1 MSDNRKIVIL
11 GSSGSIGQTA
21 LRLLSSGRTG
31 LEVVGLAVRRDTE
44 SLLRDAVRFNVR
56 HIAVADCEA
65 ARALRAR
72 LPDGLVLHEGDEGVE
87 ELAGMEADVL
97 LCALV
102 GMAGL
107 RPVLR
112 AIETGKDIALAT
124 KEVLVAAGEIVMRER
139 ERRGVRITPVDSE
152 HSAIFQ
158 CLQSAAYVPACVR
171 TVSGGPQ
178 SPAAADARERI
189 PPQAAS
195 PGGPQSPAAAD
206 ARERVP
212 PQAASPG
219 GPQSPA
225 AADAR
230 ERVPPHAAF
239 SEFSIRRL
247 ILTASGGPFAFRPE
261 LDFDKVTVADALNHP
276 RWKMGRKITVD
287 SASMMNKGLEIIE
300 ARWLF
305 NIPVDRIDVLVHPE
319 SIVHS
324 LVEFIDGTQLAE
336 LSVPDMTFAIN
347 YSLTWPFRTSRED
360 FGFKPG
366 LLDLAE
372 AGALH
377 FSTPDPARFPALRLA
392 REAVAAGGT
401 YTAALNG
408 ANEVAVQAFLDGR
421 IKFSAIWRIVEE
433 ALSAHKS
440 APSASNLDEVFE
452 ADRSARAFAASRI
465 QGFGLE

>member
-1 MSDNRKIVIL
+1 MGTNRKIVIL

-31 LEVVGLAVRRDTE
+31 FEVAGLAVRRDTE
-44 SLLRDAVRFNVR
+44 SLLRDAERFHVR
-56 HIAVADCEA
+56 HVAVADREA

-87 ELAGMEADVL
+87 ELAGLEADVL

-124 KEVLVAAGEIVMRER
+124 KETLVAAGEIVMRER
-139 ERRGVRITPVDSE
+139 LRRGVRITPVDSE
-152 HSAIFQ
+152 HSAVFQ
-158 CLQSAAYVPACVR
+158 CLQSAAYAPACVR
-171 TVSGGPQ
+171 VAGDDAA
-178 SPAAADARERI
+178 PAEE
-189 PPQAAS
+189 S
-195 PGGPQSPAAAD
+195 
-206 ARERVP
+206 V
-212 PQAASPG
+212 
-219 GPQSPA
+219 
-225 AADAR
+225 
-230 ERVPPHAAF
+230 
-239 SEFSIRRL
+239 RRL

-261 LDFDKVTVADALNHP
+261 LDFDQVTVADALNHP

-305 NIPVDRIDVLVHPE
+305 NIPVDRIGVLVHPE

-347 YSLTWPFRTSRED
+347 YALTWPFRTSRED

-372 AGALH
+372 AGSLH
-377 FSTPDPARFPALRLA
+377 FSAPDPARFPALRLA

-421 IKFSAIWRIVEE
+421 IRFSAIWRIVEE
-433 ALSAHKS
+433 ALAAHVS
-440 APSASNLDEVFE
+440 APTASDLGEVFE
-452 ADRSARAFAASRI
+452 ADRWARAFAAERVERS
-465 QGFGLE
+465 

>member
-44 SLLRDAVRFNVR
+44 SLLRDAARFNVR
-56 HIAVADCEA
+56 HIAVADREA

-72 LPDGLVLHEGDEGVE
+72 LPEGFVLHEGDEGVE

-171 TVSGGPQ
+171 TAPPGGPRIV
-178 SPAAADARERI
+178 AADA
-189 PPQAAS
+189 
-195 PGGPQSPAAAD
+195 PGGPRIVAADAPGGPRIVAAATPGGPRIVAD

-212 PQAASPG
+212 PQAA
-219 GPQSPA
+219 
-225 AADAR
+225 
-230 ERVPPHAAF
+230 AF
-239 SEFSIRRL
+239 SESSIRRL

-347 YSLTWPFRTSRED
+347 YALTWPFRTSRED

-366 LLDLAE
+366 LLDLAQ

-433 ALSAHKS
+433 ALAAHKS

-452 ADRSARAFAASRI
+452 ADRSARAFAKSR
-465 QGFGLE
+465 L

>member
-1 MSDNRKIVIL
+1 MNTSRKIVIL

-21 LRLLSSGRTG
+21 LKLLSSGRTG

-44 SLLRDAVRFNVR
+44 SLLRDAERFNVR
-56 HIAVADCEA
+56 HIAVADREA

-72 LPDGLVLHEGDEGVE
+72 LPEGLVLHEGDEGVE

-158 CLQSAAYVPACVR
+158 CLQSAAYAPACVR
-171 TVSGGPQ
+171 TADDAGRR
-178 SPAAADARERI
+178 AAED
-189 PPQAAS
+189 
-195 PGGPQSPAAAD
+195 
-206 ARERVP
+206 
-212 PQAASPG
+212 
-219 GPQSPA
+219 
-225 AADAR
+225 
-230 ERVPPHAAF
+230 
-239 SEFSIRRL
+239 SIRRL

-347 YSLTWPFRTSRED
+347 YALTWPFRTSRED

-377 FSTPDPARFPALRLA
+377 FSTPDPKRFPALRLA

-433 ALSAHKS
+433 ALAAHKS

-452 ADRSARAFAASRI
+452 ADRSARVFAELCVERLR
-465 QGFGLE
+465 G

>member
-1 MSDNRKIVIL
+1 MEINDFASRKIIIL

-21 LRLLSSGRTG
+21 LRLLSSGRTKF
-31 LEVVGLAVRRDTE
+31 EVVGLAVRRDTE
-44 SLLRDAVRFNVR
+44 SLLRDAERFNVR
-56 HIAVADCEA
+56 HIAVADHEA

-72 LPDGLVLHEGDEGVE
+72 LPDGLILHEGDEGVE

-158 CLQSAAYVPACVR
+158 CLQSAAYTPACVR
-171 TVSGGPQ
+171 T
-178 SPAAADARERI
+178 AT
-189 PPQAAS
+189 
-195 PGGPQSPAAAD
+195 PGGPRAVAAA
-206 ARERVP
+206 P
-212 PQAASPG
+212 
-219 GPQSPA
+219 
-225 AADAR
+225 
-230 ERVPPHAAF
+230 
-239 SEFSIRRL
+239 SEDSIRRL

-347 YSLTWPFRTSRED
+347 YALTWPFRTARED

-377 FSTPDPARFPALRLA
+377 FSTPDPKRFPALRLA

-421 IKFSAIWRIVEE
+421 IKFSAIWKIVEE
-433 ALSAHKS
+433 ALAAHKS

-452 ADRSARAFAASRI
+452 ADRSARAFAASKVCVES
-465 QGFGLE
+465 GS

>member
-1 MSDNRKIVIL
+1 MGATRKIVII

-21 LRLLSSGRTG
+21 LKLLSSGRTG

-44 SLLRDAVRFNVR
+44 SLLRDAERFNVR
-56 HIAVADCEA
+56 HIAVADREA

-72 LPDGLVLHEGDEGVE
+72 LPERLVLHEGDEGVE

-124 KEVLVAAGEIVMRER
+124 KEVLVAAGEIVMHER

-158 CLQSAAYVPACVR
+158 CLQSAAYSPACVR
-171 TVSGGPQ
+171 TAPSGEPRFV
-178 SPAAADARERI
+178 AAADARERI
-189 PPQAAS
+189 LS
-195 PGGPQSPAAAD
+195 
-206 ARERVP
+206 
-212 PQAASPG
+212 
-219 GPQSPA
+219 
-225 AADAR
+225 
-230 ERVPPHAAF
+230 AAF
-239 SEFSIRRL
+239 SEDSIRRL

-324 LVEFIDGTQLAE
+324 LVEFSDGTQLAE

-347 YSLTWPFRTSRED
+347 YALTWPFRTSRED

-377 FSTPDPARFPALRLA
+377 FSTPDPKRFPALRLA

-433 ALSAHKS
+433 ALAAHKS

-452 ADRSARAFAASRI
+452 ADRSARAFAAARI
-465 QGFGLE
+465 

>member
-1 MSDNRKIVIL
+1 MGTSRKIVIL

-21 LRLLSSGRTG
+21 LNLLSSGRTG

-44 SLLRDAVRFNVR
+44 SLLRDAARFNVR
-56 HIAVADCEA
+56 HIAVADREA

-72 LPDGLVLHEGDEGVE
+72 LPEGLVLHEGDEGVE

-171 TVSGGPQ
+171 TATPGAPRAV
-178 SPAAADARERI
+178 AAA
-189 PPQAAS
+189 P
-195 PGGPQSPAAAD
+195 
-206 ARERVP
+206 
-212 PQAASPG
+212 
-219 GPQSPA
+219 
-225 AADAR
+225 
-230 ERVPPHAAF
+230 
-239 SEFSIRRL
+239 SENSIRRL

-305 NIPVDRIDVLVHPE
+305 NIPVDSIDVLVHPE

-347 YSLTWPFRTSRED
+347 YALTWPFRTSRED

-372 AGALH
+372 AGTLH
-377 FSTPDPARFPALRLA
+377 FSKPDPARFPALRLA

-433 ALSAHKS
+433 ALAAHKS
-440 APSASNLDEVFE
+440 VPSASNLDEVFE
-452 ADRSARAFAASRI
+452 ADRSARAFAASA
-465 QGFGLE
+465 LP

>member
-1 MSDNRKIVIL
+1 MENKRKIVVL

-21 LRLLSSGRTG
+21 LRLLSSGRSD

-44 SLLRDAVRFNVR
+44 SLLRDAERFNVR
-56 HIAVADCEA
+56 HIAVADREA

-158 CLQSAAYVPACVR
+158 CLQSAAYAPACVR
-171 TVSGGPQ
+171 MADDAGCR
-178 SPAAADARERI
+178 AAED
-189 PPQAAS
+189 
-195 PGGPQSPAAAD
+195 
-206 ARERVP
+206 
-212 PQAASPG
+212 
-219 GPQSPA
+219 
-225 AADAR
+225 
-230 ERVPPHAAF
+230 
-239 SEFSIRRL
+239 SIRRL

-347 YSLTWPFRTSRED
+347 YALTWPFRTSRED

-372 AGALH
+372 VGALH
-377 FSTPDPARFPALRLA
+377 FSTPDPKRFPALRLV

-433 ALSAHKS
+433 ALAAHKS

-452 ADRSARAFAASRI
+452 ADRSARAFAELSVGSLAK
-465 QGFGLE
+465 

>member
-1 MSDNRKIVIL
+1 MTAAPPPRRLIVL
-11 GSSGSIGQTA
+11 GSSGSIGQTT
-21 LRLLSSGRTG
+21 LRLLASDRTG
-31 LEVVGLAVRRDTE
+31 FEVAGLAVRRDID
-44 SLLRDAVRFNVR
+44 SLLRDAARFHVR
-56 HIAVADCEA
+56 HVAVADREA

-72 LPDGLVLHEGDEGVE
+72 LPEGMVLHEGDEGVE
-87 ELAGMEADVL
+87 ELAGLEADVL

-102 GMAGL
+102 GMSGL

-158 CLQSAAYVPACVR
+158 CLQSAAYAPACVR
-171 TVSGGPQ
+171 TAGDAGGR
-178 SPAAADARERI
+178 PAEEA
-189 PPQAAS
+189 
-195 PGGPQSPAAAD
+195 
-206 ARERVP
+206 V
-212 PQAASPG
+212 
-219 GPQSPA
+219 
-225 AADAR
+225 
-230 ERVPPHAAF
+230 
-239 SEFSIRRL
+239 RRL

-305 NIPVDRIDVLVHPE
+305 NVPVDRIDVVVHPE

-324 LVEFIDGTQLAE
+324 LVEFVDGAQLAE

-347 YSLTWPFRTSRED
+347 YALTWPYRTSRED

-366 LLDLAE
+366 LLDLAA
-372 AGALH
+372 AGTLH
-377 FSTPDPARFPALRLA
+377 FSAPDPMRFPALRLA

-401 YTAALNG
+401 CTAVLNG
-408 ANEVAVQAFLDGR
+408 ANEVAVQAFLDGQ

-433 ALSAHKS
+433 ALAAHQS
-440 APSASNLDEVFE
+440 PPSASDLGEVFE
-452 ADRSARAFAASRI
+452 ADRWARAFAGRAVA
-465 QGFGLE
+465 GLAR

>member
-1 MSDNRKIVIL
+1 MTAAPLPRRLIVL
-11 GSSGSIGQTA
+11 GSSGSIGQTT
-21 LRLLSSGRTG
+21 LRLLASGRTG
-31 LEVVGLAVRRDTE
+31 FEVAGLAVRRDID
-44 SLLRDAVRFNVR
+44 SLLRDAARFHVR
-56 HIAVADCEA
+56 HVAVADREA

-72 LPDGLVLHEGDEGVE
+72 LPEGMVLHEGDEGVE
-87 ELAGMEADVL
+87 ELAGLEADVL

-102 GMAGL
+102 GMSGL

-158 CLQSAAYVPACVR
+158 CLQSAAYAPACVR
-171 TVSGGPQ
+171 TAGDAGGR
-178 SPAAADARERI
+178 PAEEA
-189 PPQAAS
+189 
-195 PGGPQSPAAAD
+195 
-206 ARERVP
+206 V
-212 PQAASPG
+212 
-219 GPQSPA
+219 
-225 AADAR
+225 
-230 ERVPPHAAF
+230 
-239 SEFSIRRL
+239 RRL

-305 NIPVDRIDVLVHPE
+305 NVPVDRIDVVVHPE

-324 LVEFIDGTQLAE
+324 LVEFVDGAQLAE

-347 YSLTWPFRTSRED
+347 YALTWPYRTSRED

-366 LLDLAE
+366 LLDLAA
-372 AGALH
+372 AGTLH
-377 FSTPDPARFPALRLA
+377 FSAPDPMRFPALRLA

-401 YTAALNG
+401 CTAVLNG
-408 ANEVAVQAFLDGR
+408 ANEVAVQAFLDGQ

-433 ALSAHKS
+433 ALAAHQS
-440 APSASNLDEVFE
+440 PPSASDLGEVFE
-452 ADRSARAFAASRI
+452 ADRWARAFAGRAVA
-465 QGFGLE
+465 GLAR

>member
-1 MSDNRKIVIL
+1 MNTNRKIVIL

-21 LRLLSSGRTG
+21 LKLLSSGRTG

-44 SLLRDAVRFNVR
+44 SLLRDAARFNVR
-56 HIAVADCEA
+56 HIAVADREA

-72 LPDGLVLHEGDEGVE
+72 LPDGLVLHEGEEGVE
-87 ELAGMEADVL
+87 ELAGIEADVL

-112 AIETGKDIALAT
+112 AIETDKDIALAT

-158 CLQSAAYVPACVR
+158 CLQSAAYAPACVR
-171 TVSGGPQ
+171 T
-178 SPAAADARERI
+178 AD
-189 PPQAAS
+189 
-195 PGGPQSPAAAD
+195 D
-206 ARERVP
+206 AGRRTAE
-212 PQAASPG
+212 
-219 GPQSPA
+219 
-225 AADAR
+225 
-230 ERVPPHAAF
+230 E
-239 SEFSIRRL
+239 SIRRL

-347 YSLTWPFRTSRED
+347 YALTWPFRTSRED

-372 AGALH
+372 AGVLH
-377 FSTPDPARFPALRLA
+377 FSTPDPKRFPALRLA

-401 YTAALNG
+401 YTATLNG
-408 ANEVAVQAFLDGR
+408 ANEVAVQAFLEGR

-433 ALSAHKS
+433 ALAAHKS

-452 ADRSARAFAASRI
+452 ADRSARSFAKAKIRAEPV
-465 QGFGLE
+465 G

>member
-1 MSDNRKIVIL
+1 MENKRKIVIL

-21 LRLLSSGRTG
+21 LRLLSSGRSG
-31 LEVVGLAVRRDTE
+31 LEVAGLAVRRDTE
-44 SLLRDAVRFNVR
+44 SLLRDAARFNVR
-56 HIAVADCEA
+56 HVAVADREA
-65 ARALRAR
+65 ARALRVR
-72 LPDGLVLHEGDEGVE
+72 LPEGLVLHEGDEGVE

-158 CLQSAAYVPACVR
+158 CLQSAAYAPACVR
-171 TVSGGPQ
+171 MADDAGRR
-178 SPAAADARERI
+178 AAE
-189 PPQAAS
+189 
-195 PGGPQSPAAAD
+195 
-206 ARERVP
+206 E
-212 PQAASPG
+212 
-219 GPQSPA
+219 
-225 AADAR
+225 
-230 ERVPPHAAF
+230 
-239 SEFSIRRL
+239 SIRRL

-261 LDFDKVTVADALNHP
+261 LDFDKVTVANALNHP

-347 YSLTWPFRTSRED
+347 YALTWPFRTSRED

-377 FSTPDPARFPALRLA
+377 FSTPDPKRFPALRLA

-433 ALSAHKS
+433 ALAAHKS

-452 ADRSARAFAASRI
+452 ADRSARAFAAAKV
-465 QGFGLE
+465 QAVP

>member
-1 MSDNRKIVIL
+1 MENKRKIVIL

-21 LRLLSSGRTG
+21 LRLLSSGRSG

-44 SLLRDAVRFNVR
+44 SLLRDAARFNVR
-56 HIAVADCEA
+56 HVAVADREA

-72 LPDGLVLHEGDEGVE
+72 LPDGIVLHEGDEGIE
-87 ELAGMEADVL
+87 ELAGIEADVL

-124 KEVLVAAGEIVMRER
+124 KEVLVAAGEIVMREQ

-158 CLQSAAYVPACVR
+158 CLQSAAYTPACVR
-171 TVSGGPQ
+171 KATLGGPQ
-178 SPAAADARERI
+178 S
-189 PPQAAS
+189 S
-195 PGGPQSPAAAD
+195 
-206 ARERVP
+206 
-212 PQAASPG
+212 
-219 GPQSPA
+219 A

-230 ERVPPHAAF
+230 ERVPPHAAAP
-239 SEFSIRRL
+239 SENSIRRL

-347 YSLTWPFRTSRED
+347 YALTWPFRTSRED

-372 AGALH
+372 AGTLH
-377 FSTPDPARFPALRLA
+377 FSRPDPARFPALRLA

-433 ALSAHKS
+433 ALAAHKS

-452 ADRSARAFAASRI
+452 ADRSARAFAELCVERLR
-465 QGFGLE
+465 G

>member
-1 MSDNRKIVIL
+1 MGTNRKIVIL

-21 LRLLSSGRTG
+21 LRLLSSGRSG
-31 LEVVGLAVRRDTE
+31 FEVVGLAVRRDTE
-44 SLLRDAVRFNVR
+44 SLLRDAARFNVR
-56 HIAVADCEA
+56 HVAVADREA

-72 LPDGLVLHEGDEGVE
+72 LPDGIVLHEGDEGVE
-87 ELAGMEADVL
+87 ELAGIEADVL

-158 CLQSAAYVPACVR
+158 CLQSAAYTPACVR
-171 TVSGGPQ
+171 T
-178 SPAAADARERI
+178 AT
-189 PPQAAS
+189 
-195 PGGPQSPAAAD
+195 PGGPCAVAAA
-206 ARERVP
+206 P
-212 PQAASPG
+212 
-219 GPQSPA
+219 
-225 AADAR
+225 
-230 ERVPPHAAF
+230 
-239 SEFSIRRL
+239 SENSIRRL

-305 NIPVDRIDVLVHPE
+305 NVPVDRIDVLVHPE

-347 YSLTWPFRTSRED
+347 YALTWPFRTSRED

-366 LLDLAE
+366 LLDLAQ

-377 FSTPDPARFPALRLA
+377 FSTPDPKRFPALRLA

-408 ANEVAVQAFLDGR
+408 ANEVAVQAFLDGH

-433 ALSAHKS
+433 ALAAHKS

-452 ADRSARAFAASRI
+452 ADRTARTFAKAKVHAEPV
-465 QGFGLE
+465 G

>member
-1 MSDNRKIVIL
+1 MGATRKIVIL

-21 LRLLSSGRTG
+21 LKLLSSGRTG
-31 LEVVGLAVRRDTE
+31 LEVVGLAVRHDTE
-44 SLLRDAVRFNVR
+44 SLLRDAARFNVR
-56 HIAVADCEA
+56 HIAVADREA

-158 CLQSAAYVPACVR
+158 CLQSAAYTPACVR
-171 TVSGGPQ
+171 T
-178 SPAAADARERI
+178 AT
-189 PPQAAS
+189 
-195 PGGPQSPAAAD
+195 PGGPCAVAAA
-206 ARERVP
+206 AP
-212 PQAASPG
+212 
-219 GPQSPA
+219 
-225 AADAR
+225 
-230 ERVPPHAAF
+230 
-239 SEFSIRRL
+239 SENSIRRL

-347 YSLTWPFRTSRED
+347 YALTWPLRTSREN
-360 FGFKPG
+360 FGFKPN

-377 FSTPDPARFPALRLA
+377 FSTPDPKRFPALRLA

-433 ALSAHKS
+433 ALAAHKS

-465 QGFGLE
+465 

>member
-1 MSDNRKIVIL
+1 MNATPAPRRIIIL
-11 GSSGSIGQTA
+11 GSSGSIGQTT
-21 LRLLSSGRTG
+21 LRLLSSCGTG
-31 LEVVGLAVRRDTE
+31 FEIAGLAVRRDID
-44 SLLRDAVRFNVR
+44 SLLRDAARYHVR
-56 HIAVADCEA
+56 HIAVADAEA
-65 ARALRAR
+65 ARALRTR
-72 LPDGLVLHEGDEGVE
+72 LPEGMVLHEGDEGVV
-87 ELAGMEADVL
+87 ELAGLEADVL

-102 GMAGL
+102 GMSGL

-139 ERRGVRITPVDSE
+139 RKRSVRITPVDSE

-158 CLQSAAYVPACVR
+158 CLQSAAYAPFCVR
-171 TVSGGPQ
+171 MDSDTAL
-178 SPAAADARERI
+178 PAE
-189 PPQAAS
+189 
-195 PGGPQSPAAAD
+195 
-206 ARERVP
+206 E
-212 PQAASPG
+212 
-219 GPQSPA
+219 
-225 AADAR
+225 
-230 ERVPPHAAF
+230 
-239 SEFSIRRL
+239 SIRHL

-261 LDFDKVTVADALNHP
+261 FDFDTASVADVLNHP

-305 NIPVDRIDVLVHPE
+305 NVPADRIDVVVHPE

-347 YSLTWPFRTSRED
+347 YALTWPYRISRED
-360 FGFKPG
+360 FGFKPD
-366 LLDLAE
+366 LLDLAT
-372 AGALH
+372 AGTLH
-377 FSTPDPARFPALRLA
+377 FSAPDPVRFPALRLA

-401 YTAALNG
+401 CTAVLNG

-433 ALSAHKS
+433 ALAAHPS
-440 APSASNLDEVFE
+440 APSASDLGDIFE
-452 ADRSARAFAASRI
+452 ADRWARAFAAERI
-465 QGFGLE
+465 AAR

>member
-44 SLLRDAVRFNVR
+44 SLLRDAARFNVR
-56 HIAVADCEA
+56 HIAVADREA

-72 LPDGLVLHEGDEGVE
+72 LPEGLVLHEGDEGVE

-171 TVSGGPQ
+171 TTSL
-178 SPAAADARERI
+178 
-189 PPQAAS
+189 
-195 PGGPQSPAAAD
+195 GGPQSPAAAD

-212 PQAASPG
+212 PQAAT
-219 GPQSPA
+219 
-225 AADAR
+225 
-230 ERVPPHAAF
+230 F
-239 SEFSIRRL
+239 SESSIRRL

-324 LVEFIDGTQLAE
+324 FVEFIDGTQLAE

-347 YSLTWPFRTSRED
+347 YALTWPRRTSRED

-433 ALSAHKS
+433 ALAAHKS

-452 ADRSARAFAASRI
+452 ADRSARAFAAAKV
-465 QGFGLE
+465 QAVL

>member
-1 MSDNRKIVIL
+1 MGATRKIIIL

-21 LRLLSSGRTG
+21 LKLLSSGRTG

-44 SLLRDAVRFNVR
+44 SLLRDAERFNVR
-56 HIAVADCEA
+56 HIAVADREA

-158 CLQSAAYVPACVR
+158 CLQSAAYAPACVR
-171 TVSGGPQ
+171 VPPPGGPRFV
-178 SPAAADARERI
+178 AAAA
-189 PPQAAS
+189 

-212 PQAASPG
+212 P
-219 GPQSPA
+219 
-225 AADAR
+225 
-230 ERVPPHAAF
+230 AAF
-239 SEFSIRRL
+239 SEDSIRRL

-261 LDFDKVTVADALNHP
+261 LDFDTVTVADALNHP

-347 YSLTWPFRTSRED
+347 YALTWPFRTSRED

-377 FSTPDPARFPALRLA
+377 FSTPDPKRFPALRLA

-433 ALSAHKS
+433 ALAAHKS

-452 ADRSARAFAASRI
+452 ADRFARSFATAKVRA
-465 QGFGLE
+465 EPVA

>member
-44 SLLRDAVRFNVR
+44 SLLRDAERFNVR
-56 HIAVADCEA
+56 HIAVADRDA
-65 ARALRAR
+65 ARALRTR

-87 ELAGMEADVL
+87 ELAGIEADVL

-158 CLQSAAYVPACVR
+158 CLQSAAYTPACVR
-171 TVSGGPQ
+171 TATPGG
-178 SPAAADARERI
+178 SCAVTAAA
-189 PPQAAS
+189 P
-195 PGGPQSPAAAD
+195 
-206 ARERVP
+206 
-212 PQAASPG
+212 
-219 GPQSPA
+219 
-225 AADAR
+225 
-230 ERVPPHAAF
+230 
-239 SEFSIRRL
+239 SENSIRRL

-347 YSLTWPFRTSRED
+347 YALTWPFRTSRED

-377 FSTPDPARFPALRLA
+377 FSRPDPARFPALRLA

-421 IKFSAIWRIVEE
+421 IKFSDIWRIVEE
-433 ALSAHKS
+433 ALAAHKS

-452 ADRSARAFAASRI
+452 ADRSARTFAKAKVHAEPV
-465 QGFGLE
+465 G

>member
-1 MSDNRKIVIL
+1 MGTNRKIVIL

-21 LRLLSSGRTG
+21 LRLLSSGRSG
-31 LEVVGLAVRRDTE
+31 FEVVGLAVRRDTE
-44 SLLRDAVRFNVR
+44 SLLRDAARFNVR
-56 HIAVADCEA
+56 HVAVADREA

-72 LPDGLVLHEGDEGVE
+72 LPDGIVLHEGDEGVE
-87 ELAGMEADVL
+87 ELAGIEADVL

-158 CLQSAAYVPACVR
+158 CLQSAAYTPACVR
-171 TVSGGPQ
+171 T
-178 SPAAADARERI
+178 AT
-189 PPQAAS
+189 
-195 PGGPQSPAAAD
+195 PGGPCAVAAAT
-206 ARERVP
+206 
-212 PQAASPG
+212 PG
-219 GPQSPA
+219 GPCAVA
-225 AADAR
+225 AA
-230 ERVPPHAAF
+230 P
-239 SEFSIRRL
+239 SENSIRRL

-305 NIPVDRIDVLVHPE
+305 NVPVDRIDVLVHPE

-347 YSLTWPFRTSRED
+347 YALTWPFRTSRED

-366 LLDLAE
+366 LLDLAQ

-377 FSTPDPARFPALRLA
+377 FSTPDPKRFPALRLA

-408 ANEVAVQAFLDGR
+408 ANEVAVQAFLDGH

-433 ALSAHKS
+433 ALAAHKS

-452 ADRSARAFAASRI
+452 ADRTARTFAKAKVHAEPV
-465 QGFGLE
+465 G

>member
-1 MSDNRKIVIL
+1 MENKRKIVIL

-21 LRLLSSGRTG
+21 LRLLSSGRSG

-44 SLLRDAVRFNVR
+44 SLLRDAARFNVR
-56 HIAVADCEA
+56 HVAVADREA

-124 KEVLVAAGEIVMRER
+124 KEVLVAAGGIVMRER

-171 TVSGGPQ
+171 TASRSVMAATLGGPQ
-178 SPAAADARERI
+178 SPAAADARERV
-189 PPQAAS
+189 PPQAAT

-212 PQAASPG
+212 PQAA
-219 GPQSPA
+219 
-225 AADAR
+225 
-230 ERVPPHAAF
+230 AF
-239 SEFSIRRL
+239 SEDSIRRL

-347 YSLTWPFRTSRED
+347 YALTWPFRTSRED

-372 AGALH
+372 TGALH
-377 FSTPDPARFPALRLA
+377 FSTPDPSRFPALRLA

-433 ALSAHKS
+433 ALAAHKS

-452 ADRSARAFAASRI
+452 ADRSARAFAASA
-465 QGFGLE
+465 LA

>member
-1 MSDNRKIVIL
+1 MTAAPPPRRLIVL
-11 GSSGSIGQTA
+11 GSSGSIGQTT
-21 LRLLSSGRTG
+21 LRLLASGRTG
-31 LEVVGLAVRRDTE
+31 FEVAGLAVRRDID
-44 SLLRDAVRFNVR
+44 SLLRDAARFHVR
-56 HIAVADCEA
+56 HVAVADREA

-72 LPDGLVLHEGDEGVE
+72 LPEGMVLHEGDEGVE
-87 ELAGMEADVL
+87 ELAGLEADVL

-102 GMAGL
+102 GMSGL

-158 CLQSAAYVPACVR
+158 CLQSAAYAPACVR
-171 TVSGGPQ
+171 TAGDAGGR
-178 SPAAADARERI
+178 PAEEA
-189 PPQAAS
+189 
-195 PGGPQSPAAAD
+195 
-206 ARERVP
+206 V
-212 PQAASPG
+212 
-219 GPQSPA
+219 
-225 AADAR
+225 
-230 ERVPPHAAF
+230 
-239 SEFSIRRL
+239 RRL

-305 NIPVDRIDVLVHPE
+305 NVPVDRIDVVVHPE

-324 LVEFIDGTQLAE
+324 LVEFVDGAQLAE

-347 YSLTWPFRTSRED
+347 YALTWPLRTSRED

-366 LLDLAE
+366 LLDLAT
-372 AGALH
+372 AGTLH
-377 FSTPDPARFPALRLA
+377 FSAPDPMRFPALRLA

-401 YTAALNG
+401 CTAVLNG
-408 ANEVAVQAFLDGR
+408 ANEVAVQAFLDGQ

-433 ALSAHKS
+433 ALAAHQS
-440 APSASNLDEVFE
+440 PPSASDLGEVFE
-452 ADRSARAFAASRI
+452 ADRWARAFAGARI
-465 QGFGLE
+465 AAR

>member
-1 MSDNRKIVIL
+1 MEINDFVSRKIIIL

-21 LRLLSSGRTG
+21 LRLLSSGRTKF
-31 LEVVGLAVRRDTE
+31 EIVGLAVRRDTE
-44 SLLRDAVRFNVR
+44 SLLRDAERFNVR
-56 HIAVADCEA
+56 HIAVADHEA

-72 LPDGLVLHEGDEGVE
+72 LPDGLILHEGDEGVE

-158 CLQSAAYVPACVR
+158 CLQSGAYAPACVR
-171 TVSGGPQ
+171 TLNDTGRR
-178 SPAAADARERI
+178 AAED
-189 PPQAAS
+189 
-195 PGGPQSPAAAD
+195 
-206 ARERVP
+206 
-212 PQAASPG
+212 
-219 GPQSPA
+219 
-225 AADAR
+225 
-230 ERVPPHAAF
+230 
-239 SEFSIRRL
+239 SIRSL

-305 NIPVDRIDVLVHPE
+305 NIPVDRIAVLVHPE

-347 YSLTWPFRTSRED
+347 YALTWPFRTSRED

-377 FSTPDPARFPALRLA
+377 FSTPDPKRFPALRLA

-421 IKFSAIWRIVEE
+421 IKFSAIWQIVED
-433 ALSAHKS
+433 ALAAHKS

-452 ADRSARAFAASRI
+452 ADRSARAFAASKVCTES
-465 QGFGLE
+465 GC